1 MLYREKL
8 IIKIWIFMKKKN
20 TFLKIQEKVLI
31 FIKILDNT
39 SDI

>member
-8 IIKIWIFMKKKN
+8 IIKIWIFMKKK

>member
-8 IIKIWIFMKKKN
+8 IIKIWIFMKKKT